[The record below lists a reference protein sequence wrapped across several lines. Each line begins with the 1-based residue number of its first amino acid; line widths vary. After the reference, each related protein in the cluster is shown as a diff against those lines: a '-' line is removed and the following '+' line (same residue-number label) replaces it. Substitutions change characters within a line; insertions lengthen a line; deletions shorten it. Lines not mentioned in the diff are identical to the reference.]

1 MRMARVNITIPDEL
15 VARAKEAELNISKLA
30 RDAIVHELERL
41 AKIAALDR
49 YLAELEAE
57 FGPPTAEET
66 ARAREWA
73 DRAFGPADEDR
84 RTA

>member
-30 RDAIVHELERL
+30 RDAIVEALDRL
-41 AKIAALDR
+41 YKTAAVDR

-57 FGPPTAEET
+57 LGPISPAE
-66 ARAREWA
+66 RARVDA
-73 DRAFGPADEDR
+73 IMDQAYGPDDVRQSA
-84 RTA
+84 